1 LPMTANCSARL
12 RCCVICRSWP
22 EADGV
27 GSFAPHE
34 AGHHRV
40 LFFLTWLSKVRSA
53 HNALLRA
60 GISEGRI
67 ANVRAV
73 CRDLVAD
80 QFLQRHPE
88 NRCDQPADRANDV
101 SGRNADLEIV
111 EWAADLYRSGEA
123 QGVSRF
129 CLRVR

>member
-1 LPMTANCSARL
+1 
-12 RCCVICRSWP
+12 WP

-40 LFFLTWLSKVRSA
+40 LFFLPWLSKVRSA

-111 EWAADLYRSGEA
+111 EWSADLYRSGQA
-123 QGVSRF
+123 QELGRF
-129 CLRVR
+129 CLRSHIEVEIFRREVGLAGA